1 MSPSN
6 AFPRHARGCIIPI
19 GGAEDK
25 LDDRTILRRFV
36 EYAGGGHAA
45 IVIIPTASEKEETG
59 ATYEKLF
66 RELGAPSAHQLP
78 IETRADCER
87 ASFLAELE
95 KATGIFLTGG
105 NQLRLSAA
113 VGGTAVARAIRK
125 ANASGVVVAGTSAG
139 AAFLSE
145 HMIAGGDEG
154 PTPRAGMV
162 TLSPGL
168 GLTNRVII
176 DQHFRQRDRLGRL
189 LTALAYNPFA
199 VGLGLDEDTCA
210 IIGPSNVVEV
220 VGEGAVTV
228 VDAADVSYSSMGRV
242 HEGSPISLIGV
253 RLHVL
258 VDDGRFD
265 LDSRTACAGPGGGSA
280 CTEAAEEER

>member
-1 MSPSN
+1 M
-6 AFPRHARGCIIPI
+6 PI

-25 LDDRTILRRFV
+25 LDDRIILRRFV
-36 EYAGGGHAA
+36 ECAGLGRSR
-45 IVIIPTASEKEETG
+45 IVIIPTASEKEGTG

-66 RELGAPSAHQLP
+66 SELGAASAHQLP
-78 IETRADCER
+78 IETRADCET
-87 ASFLAELE
+87 AAYLE
-95 KATGIFLTGG
+95 ALEQATGIFLTGG
-105 NQLRLSAA
+105 NQLRLSTA
-113 VGGTAVARAIRK
+113 VGGTEVARAIRR

-210 IIGPSNVVEV
+210 LIGPTNVIEV
-220 VGEGAVTV
+220 VGEGGVTV
-228 VDAADVSYSSMGRV
+228 VDAANVSYSAMGRV
-242 HEGSPISLIGV
+242 HEGEPISLIGV

-258 VDDGRFD
+258 IDGGRFD
-265 LDSRTACAGPGGGSA
+265 LETRSASAVGDGGAVSS
-280 CTEAAEEER
+280 EAAEEER